1 MSMAPEMRVSDRDR
15 RTAGDQLKL
24 ALEDGRL
31 DFAEYDRRLG
41 LAFGATTYG
50 DLERLFADLPQEPLA
65 PLAVRPAATPPAA
78 APAHGRP
85 PDGLM
90 AAFLRLPIALKILW
104 SIWGTS
110 VAINLV
116 VWVLVGVEKGA
127 VEYPWPIW
135 MLVPGVALAG
145 ATVAVQAARA
155 GRVHQHGPD
164 ERADRG

>member
-15 RTAGDQLKL
+15 QTAGDQLKV

-65 PLAVRPAATPPAA
+65 PLAVRPAAAPPAA
-78 APAHGRP
+78 AQASRRP
-85 PDGLM
+85 PDALM
-90 AAFLRLPIALKILW
+90 AAFLRLPTALKILW
-104 SIWGTS
+104 SIWGTV

-116 VWVLVGVEKGA
+116 VWVLVGVGEGEIA
-127 VEYPWPIW
+127 YPWPIW
-135 MLVPGVALAG
+135 LVVPGTLLLG
-145 ATVAVQAARA
+145 ATFATQAVRA
-155 GRVHQHGPD
+155 GRTPPPKQLPPSD
-164 ERADRG
+164 T